1 MATVTRRDGPVA
13 LKGVTYKTYVQLREA
28 PENRGL
34 RMTYFDGTLE
44 IMSPEYRHEHPARK
58 FDLLIRAVVAAFG
71 IPSIGAGS
79 TTFRKG
85 GPGPKRGH
93 GKEPDTSFYFNNLAL
108 IAGKQTIDLETDP
121 PPDLWIEVD
130 NRASS
135 RGRLPVYAAL
145 GIPEVW
151 RYRVGTGRTWFG
163 RLENGAYTPIDRSVA
178 LPMLTTD
185 LVRFALAKCGPDQTA
200 WDLWLRTWA
209 TEGLATDD

>member
-1 MATVTRRDGPVA
+1 MATVTRRDGPA
-13 LKGVTYKTYVQLREA
+13 TLKGVPYATYLQLRNA
-28 PENRGL
+28 PGNQGL

-44 IMSPEYRHEHPARK
+44 IMSPEYRHENPTRK
-58 FDLLIRAVVAAFG
+58 FDLLIRNIVAAFG
-71 IPSIGAGS
+71 IPCTCAGS

-108 IAGKQTIDLETDP
+108 IASKQTIDLETDP

-151 RYRVGTGRTWFG
+151 RYRVGTGRLWFG
-163 RLENGAYTPIDRSVA
+163 RLENEAYTEIDRSTV
-178 LPMLTTD
+178 LPMLTPP
-185 LVRFALAKCGPDQTA
+185 LVQFALAQCGADQTA
-200 WDLWLRTWA
+200 WDLWLRAWA
-209 TEGLATDD
+209 AGGLATDA